1 MNALGRHTESTL
13 NIRAYTAHIQVGLP
27 YAALAAQLGD
37 NCTAAT
43 LAVVL
48 ARRVKMLQPRH
59 GVAVALAGYSAG
71 AVVATAVAAALEAE
85 GEVVTVACREAL
97 FCRPHWPPRTTGL
110 RCLPCWA
117 QLQLG
122 ADTLWRS
129 THSGERAGATR
140 PS

>member
-1 MNALGRHTESTL
+1 MSALGRHTESTL
-13 NIRAYTAHIQVGLP
+13 NLRAYTAHIQVGLP

-97 FCRPHWPPRTTGL
+97 FCVCRAIVRHIALLGRQAVDACRVGL
-110 RCLPCWA
+110 SCNWA
-117 QLQLG
+117 L
-122 ADTLWRS
+122 TP
-129 THSGERAGATR
+129 SGV
-140 PS
+140 

>member
-1 MNALGRHTESTL
+1 MNALGRHTESTQ

-97 FCRPHWPPRTTGL
+97 FC
-110 RCLPCWA
+110 
-117 QLQLG
+117 LQL
-122 ADTLWRS
+122 ATLAS
-129 THSGERAGATR
+129 
-140 PS
+140 

>member
-97 FCRPHWPPRTTGL
+97 FCRHIGL
-110 RCLPCWA
+110 LGRQALDACRVGLSCNWA
-117 QLQLG
+117 LTPYG
-122 ADTLWRS
+122 V
-129 THSGERAGATR
+129 
-140 PS
+140 